1 MAGPLPRAGADPEGC
16 RPEDV
21 PGSALLECLV
31 LLSVVGLVAGPL
43 PRAGADPCGYRPEN
57 VPGSTLLPLV
67 SGGPSAKGW
76 HGSLWIQARE
86 CAQ

>member
-1 MAGPLPRAGADPEGC
+1 MPRAGADLSGY

-21 PGSALLECLV
+21 PSSTLLPCLV
-31 LLSVVGLVAGPL
+31 LRSVVRLAGPV
-43 PRAGADPCGYRPEN
+43 PRAGTDPCGYRPEN

-86 CAQ
+86 CAR